1 MWIRLVLWICTIAIM
16 VILFL
21 LSSPLREADA
31 ASVEVFEMASESKA
45 IEIIAAWKKSNLVDT
60 VLRVIYVDYLFILF
74 YVPLM
79 IISSRDQLKLE
90 TNGLF
95 CMLLTLST
103 PFAILT
109 GVLDVIENLIMTQN
123 ITATDSHTSTVV
135 ISVIKFTAAGWV
147 VLPWLFVISRR
158 QIRK

>member
-1 MWIRLVLWICTIAIM
+1 MWLRLVLWIGTVTIM
-16 VILFL
+16 VILFQ
-21 LSSPLREADA
+21 LSAPLREAGV
-31 ASVEVFEMASESKA
+31 ASVEVFEMAGKSEA
-45 IEIIAAWKKSNLVDT
+45 VEIIASWKKVNLVDT

-90 TNGLF
+90 TNGLL
-95 CMLLTLST
+95 CMLLMLST

-109 GVLDVIENLIMTQN
+109 GVLDVIENLIMSKN
-123 ITATDSHTSTVV
+123 IMANGNHTSTVV
-135 ISVIKFTAAGWV
+135 ISVIKFVAAGWV
-147 VLPWLFVISRR
+147 VLLWLFVIIRR